1 LLLLFP
7 RPQPATFLRPAAL
20 CCLRLALGRLPSV
33 LLLLLSAVGCLPSS
47 SSGEVA
53 VKEIVEKL
61 QARYDSTAG
70 FAADFT
76 QEIESA
82 TLGEKVTSQGKV
94 YFKKPGRMRW
104 EFTSPDPQTVV
115 SDGHFLW
122 FYQPQQK
129 QVLKTP
135 LQQAFRSHTP
145 ISFLMGMGRIDQDF
159 TVTLAGQTE
168 EAYLL
173 HFAPREAEK
182 SLGDSLG
189 NSPGNGQGGSL
200 GVQVSSRMYDIIGV
214 EIADPLG
221 NLTRLYFTHID
232 REATLDEA
240 LFHFT
245 VPPGV
250 DIVEPLPTA
259 D

>member
-1 LLLLFP
+1 
-7 RPQPATFLRPAAL
+7 
-20 CCLRLALGRLPSV
+20 
-33 LLLLLSAVGCLPSS
+33 
-47 SSGEVA
+47 VA
-53 VKEIVEKL
+53 KL
-61 QARYDSTAG
+61 QARYDSTDG

-104 EFTSPDPQTVV
+104 EFTSPDPQTVI

-145 ISFLMGMGRIDQDF
+145 ISFLMGVGRIDQDF
-159 TVTLAGQTE
+159 TVGLAGQAGE
-168 EAYLL
+168 MYLL
-173 HFAPREAEK
+173 HFAPQE
-182 SLGDSLG
+182 SPGDSL
-189 NSPGNGQGGSL
+189 SDSLGGSL
-200 GVQVSSRMYDIIGV
+200 EVQVSSRTYDIVRVQIT
-214 EIADPLG
+214 DPLG
-221 NLTRLYFTHID
+221 NITRLHFANID
-232 REATLDEA
+232 RHATLDGA

-250 DIVEPLPTA
+250 DIVEPLPA
-259 D
+259 AAAEKSR